1 MQSPDFLYD
10 VAHTDVKAPTIL
22 KRRSYDGLSLN
33 SAFFG
38 FYAHAG
44 FCSGLKQIGFRPS
57 VIAGSSSGALI
68 GSLIAAG
75 IDADDIA
82 SMILAL
88 KKSDFWEGNRLTQL
102 LKPLRHGLRRY
113 SGMLSGAKIR
123 SLLEPYIGGLDL
135 SDFRIPMGVA
145 VSNLTRG
152 IRELRKSGN
161 AIDLILASMTFP
173 ILFEI
178 PVIDGDE
185 FLDGGVVDSEPIKEM
200 ILDPSIKRIIIH
212 DIENGRPVSDKA
224 LLRAFNGSSQIIQ
237 NETRE
242 LKDLLARKYG
252 KQLIRIVTRTSYI
265 HPGDMSEGRAAFEAG
280 RQSALAHTPYLAKK
294 KR

>member
-1 MQSPDFLYD
+1 
-10 VAHTDVKAPTIL
+10 
-22 KRRSYDGLSLN
+22 
-33 SAFFG
+33 
-38 FYAHAG
+38 
-44 FCSGLKQIGFRPS
+44 
-57 VIAGSSSGALI
+57 
-68 GSLIAAG
+68 
-75 IDADDIA
+75 
-82 SMILAL
+82 
-88 KKSDFWEGNRLTQL
+88 
-102 LKPLRHGLRRY
+102 
-113 SGMLSGAKIR
+113 
-123 SLLEPYIGGLDL
+123 
-135 SDFRIPMGVA
+135 
-145 VSNLTRG
+145 
-152 IRELRKSGN
+152 
-161 AIDLILASMTFP
+161 MTFP

-252 KQLIRIVTRTSYI
+252 KELIRIVTRTSYI

-280 RQSALAHTPYLAKK
+280 RQSALAHTPHLAKK
-294 KR
+294 RR